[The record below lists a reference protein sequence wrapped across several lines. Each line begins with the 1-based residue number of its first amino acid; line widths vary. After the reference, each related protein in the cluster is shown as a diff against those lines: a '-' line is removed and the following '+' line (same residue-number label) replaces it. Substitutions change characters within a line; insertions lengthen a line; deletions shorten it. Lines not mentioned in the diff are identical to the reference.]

1 MVQICVFSL
10 AFQADA
16 ERILQSF
23 TEPCHWFQSVSCFM
37 SLLGI
42 HLGFQ
47 FRFQTV
53 VLAKDGRS
61 RLLRFVVYEQG
72 NGSSVD

>member
-10 AFQADA
+10 VFQADA
-16 ERILQSF
+16 ERILQSL

-47 FRFQTV
+47 FHFQTV
-53 VLAKDGRS
+53 VLVKDGRS
-61 RLLRFVVYEQG
+61 RLLRFVYEQG